1 MKLHYVFI
9 YYPFL
14 LIEKMNSQDVL
25 LHQSPLSLSLYLS
38 KTYTVF
44 HNDKA

>member
-9 YYPFL
+9 YYPF
-14 LIEKMNSQDVL
+14 INRKMNSQDVL

-38 KTYTVF
+38 KAYTVF